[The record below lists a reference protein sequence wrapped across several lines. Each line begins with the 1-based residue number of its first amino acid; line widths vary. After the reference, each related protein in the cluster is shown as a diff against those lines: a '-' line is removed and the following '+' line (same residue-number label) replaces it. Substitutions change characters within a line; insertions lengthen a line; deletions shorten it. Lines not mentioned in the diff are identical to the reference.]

1 MWQAMFLHPL
11 LVRIAVFLAVHIGLL
26 AGILAFS

>member
-11 LVRIAVFLAVHIGLL
+11 IVRIVVFLGVHIGLL